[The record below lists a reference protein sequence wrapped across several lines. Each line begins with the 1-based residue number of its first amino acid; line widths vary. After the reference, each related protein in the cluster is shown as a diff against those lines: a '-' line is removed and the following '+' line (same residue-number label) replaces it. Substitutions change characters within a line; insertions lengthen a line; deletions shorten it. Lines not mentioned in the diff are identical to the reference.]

1 MTQTQQSILWIGI
14 LVVLVFLFTDQNF
27 RNEIFNRGSSKTTA
41 TSVPY
46 TASQVFNLGGNNNAL
61 LMDALSG
68 IPSSSSGTT
77 AT

>member
-1 MTQTQQSILWIGI
+1 MTQAQQGILWLGI

-27 RNEIFNRGSSKTTA
+27 RNEIFNRGSAKTAA

-46 TASQVFNLGGNNNAL
+46 TASQIFNLGGNNNTL

-68 IPSSSSGTT
+68 IPSNSGTT